1 MLCPSC
7 DRSEDKVIF
16 SAKAENNHK
25 NAPNWFTAFTEHYPS
40 CIVRRRRCKTCGHR
54 YYTLELPVKDF
65 KYLGD
70 PAQVKELP
78 LKDK

>member
-7 DRSEDKVIF
+7 DCSGDKVIF
-16 SAKAENNHK
+16 SAKAEHK
-25 NAPNWFTAFTEHYPS
+25 YKRVPNWFKEFTKHYPS
-40 CIVRRRRCKTCGHR
+40 CIIRRRLCKTCDHR